1 MAKAGKRSDGDPG
14 LFLKHFSAGKEAYDA
29 GRTEE
34 AERQLE
40 EAYLLRPR
48 DQKVLNL
55 LGLLYFKQEKFEKA
69 EEVYRKLATES
80 PEAHT
85 LFYNLGLI
93 YLKLNR
99 FDDAELAFLKS
110 LQLSRDNPKINF
122 YLGSIYERQRRFQDA
137 IFQYR
142 QAGANIMVRRVENKL
157 GPPPKRPAKGGK
169 DDTAEFR
176 GPQLPPKPETAP
188 FLSPKPLQ
196 PVSDVLLSDA
206 PRAREPQAAG
216 AETRPPLPASPK
228 TLPPSSKTLPP
239 GRSSDIVAF
248 LAGLPT
254 GPPKEKTGVTAT
266 GITGALAAAA
276 GSTISAAQPRSGERF
291 KLLQRNLME
300 VSFAGKVFVKQG
312 TIYSY
317 TGNLTFWVKE
327 KRPGANPSLVIVS
340 GTGKLLLTDR
350 DREITIS
357 SADSGL
363 YVQPSALLACEEGLT
378 PRYVRLGDDDG
389 PEFLLLEGRG
399 LIALSVATR
408 PLTLAVTPGQPVA
421 VAAHSVIMWA
431 GVLEPTLVKDQALN
445 EALLAPGAT
454 APTLMQLEGTGRVLM
469 EQAL

>member
-1 MAKAGKRSDGDPG
+1 MPKSARRSDGDPG

-80 PEAHT
+80 PQAHT

-142 QAGANIMVRRVENKL
+142 QAGANIMVRRVESKL

-176 GPQLPPKPETAP
+176 GPQLPTKHETAP

-206 PRAREPQAAG
+206 APSP
-216 AETRPPLPASPK
+216 ETRPSLPASSK

-248 LAGLPT
+248 LAALPT
-254 GPPKEKTGVTAT
+254 GPPKERTGITATGVT
-266 GITGALAAAA
+266 GSLAAAGGQA
-276 GSTISAAQPRSGERF
+276 VSAAQPRPGERF
-291 KLLQRNLME
+291 RLLQRNLME
-300 VSFAGKVFVKQG
+300 VAFAGKVFVKQG

-327 KRPGANPSLVIVS
+327 KRPGATPSLVIVS

-357 SADSGL
+357 SADAGL
-363 YVQPSALLACEEGLT
+363 YVQPQALLACEEGLT

-408 PLTLAVTPGQPVA
+408 PLTLTVAPGQPVA
-421 VAAHSVIMWA
+421 VAAQSVIMWA
-431 GVLEPTLVKDQALN
+431 GMLEPTLVRDRALH
-445 EALLAPGAT
+445 EALLAPGVA